1 MRTEL
6 KVGIFVIIGLSLLG
20 YLLLKSEN
28 LPWVKEEG
36 YLVRVEFSH
45 IAGLEADADV
55 RLAGYKVGRVSDMRL
70 TDGGTV
76 EVSLII
82 NPAVR
87 IYSDAQAAVST
98 IGVLGEKYIEIS
110 SGTSTNPPVLDG
122 GQIEGLAPTSL
133 DQVVAV
139 INSIGAEID
148 ATVRYVQEVIG
159 SEESQRGVR
168 QFFATWEELSST
180 MRELTSTN
188 KEKIN
193 QSFDNMVLLTDGL
206 RKQIPQVVENIR
218 NSSQNIDSM
227 IEENRADLREGITNI
242 KSVGEELDESLKTL
256 NEILSKIKR
265 GEGTVG
271 GLIYDDEVRDEVK
284 STIRHVSQTAGEVRK
299 IVRGFGSLDLML
311 GFKTDYY
318 FDSSNFKTYFGLG
331 LRTQG
336 DRLFLLEL
344 IDDQVGRRMT
354 TTREME
360 TIDPTGA
367 VFSSQVKTTTMEKGF
382 LMSAQ
387 IGQRLSRWLLRGGL
401 IESEFGAGLDLIVA
415 RERMSFSIDTFN
427 FGRENNPH
435 CRFRVNFYPYGG
447 FFLSGGYDDFL
458 NKENRQLLFGVG
470 YRF

>member
-1 MRTEL
+1 MRAEI

-28 LPWVKEEG
+28 LPWVKEKG
-36 YLVRVEFSH
+36 YLVKVEFSS
-45 IAGLEADADV
+45 IAGLETDADV
-55 RLAGYKVGRVSDMRL
+55 RLAGYMVGRVSDMRL
-70 TDGGTV
+70 TDRGTV
-76 EVSLII
+76 EVSMII
-82 NPAVR
+82 VPAVR
-87 IYSDAQAAVST
+87 IYSDARAVVST
-98 IGVLGEKYIEIS
+98 LGLLGEKYIEIT
-110 SGTSTNPPVLDG
+110 SGTPTYPPVLDG
-122 GQIEGLAPTSL
+122 GRIEGLPPTSL
-133 DQVVAV
+133 DQIVAV
-139 INSIGAEID
+139 MNSIGTEID
-148 ATVRYVQEVIG
+148 SMVHYVREVVG

-168 QFFATWEELSST
+168 QFFATWEELSNT

-193 QSFDNMVLLTDGL
+193 QSFDNMVLLTDDL
-206 RKQIPQVVENIR
+206 RTQIPQIVENIR
-218 NSSQNIDSM
+218 SSSQNIDAM
-227 IEENRADLREGITNI
+227 IEENRANLREGITSV
-242 KSVGEELDESLKTL
+242 KMVGEKLDESLKTL
-256 NEILSKIKR
+256 NEILSKIKE
-265 GEGTVG
+265 GEGTV
-271 GLIYDDEVRDEVK
+271 GLIYDDEVKDDVK
-284 STIRHVSQTAGEVRK
+284 STIRHVSETASEARK
-299 IVRGFGSLDLML
+299 IVRRFGSLDFML

-344 IDDQVGRRMT
+344 INDQVGRRMT
-354 TTREME
+354 TTKEME

-367 VFSSQVKTTTMEKGF
+367 VFPSQVKTTTLEKGF

-387 IGQRLSRWLLRGGL
+387 IGQRFSHWLLRGGL
-401 IESEFGAGLDLIVA
+401 IESKFGAGLDLIVA

-435 CRFRVNFYPYGG
+435 CRFRVNFFPYGG

-458 NKENRQLLFGVG
+458 NKESRQLLFGIG

>member
-1 MRTEL
+1 
-6 KVGIFVIIGLSLLG
+6 
-20 YLLLKSEN
+20 
-28 LPWVKEEG
+28 
-36 YLVRVEFSH
+36 
-45 IAGLEADADV
+45 
-55 RLAGYKVGRVSDMRL
+55 
-70 TDGGTV
+70 
-76 EVSLII
+76 
-82 NPAVR
+82 
-87 IYSDAQAAVST
+87 
-98 IGVLGEKYIEIS
+98 
-110 SGTSTNPPVLDG
+110 
-122 GQIEGLAPTSL
+122 
-133 DQVVAV
+133 
-139 INSIGAEID
+139 
-148 ATVRYVQEVIG
+148 
-159 SEESQRGVR
+159 
-168 QFFATWEELSST
+168 
-180 MRELTSTN
+180 
-188 KEKIN
+188 
-193 QSFDNMVLLTDGL
+193 
-206 RKQIPQVVENIR
+206 
-218 NSSQNIDSM
+218 M